1 MFNFNDDDLLI
12 ENNEIKPNRFAAKA
26 LIVGIVALAM
36 CLFLNEI
43 GVFLI
48 SDKAMM
54 RASCGIAAFFCAA
67 PQFFVYNDKIAGKY
81 WFKYIML
88 LCVLALTFIMEL
100 SMFIFT
106 APLCLLPLLLAA
118 QYNSKKFSI
127 LAIVGT
133 ILIILISVPVGCI
146 AGFWQPDFFSFL
158 LKYSLGFE
166 GDYDEAAALKDTVSV
181 STWRIVWRLTLYIS
195 LPWLLCTMLSSTI
208 IQLMTKRGSENVK
221 NQLEIRRLSRI
232 DTLTGLYNTNIY
244 RSLLK
249 QDLGEGTVGV
259 LFFDVDG
266 LKSVNDK
273 YGHEFGDVL
282 LKSCAES
289 LFPLFDDKCYGFRV
303 GGDEFVVLIDT
314 SDPAEVNRKR
324 EQWENDSHKLDFGSG
339 PNGERIEYHMSV
351 GSSFGDRT
359 DIERRVAEADME
371 MYERKRFY
379 KKNDGFT
386 HGVSAKDDN

>member
-26 LIVGIVALAM
+26 LIVGIIALAM

-67 PQFFVYNDKIAGKY
+67 PQFFVYNDKIAGKT

-118 QYNSKKFSI
+118 QYNSKKFSA

-146 AGFWQPDFFSFL
+146 AGFWQPDFLSFL
-158 LKYSLGFE
+158 LKYSLGVE
-166 GDYDEAAALKDTVSV
+166 GDYDEAAALMGT
-181 STWRIVWRLTLYIS
+181 TEIGLWRIVWRLTLYIS
-195 LPWLLCTMLSSTI
+195 LPWLLCTLLSSTI

-339 PNGERIEYHMSV
+339 PHGERIEYHMSV

-359 DIERRVAEADME
+359 DIEKRVAEADME

-386 HGVSAKDDN
+386 HGASAKDDK